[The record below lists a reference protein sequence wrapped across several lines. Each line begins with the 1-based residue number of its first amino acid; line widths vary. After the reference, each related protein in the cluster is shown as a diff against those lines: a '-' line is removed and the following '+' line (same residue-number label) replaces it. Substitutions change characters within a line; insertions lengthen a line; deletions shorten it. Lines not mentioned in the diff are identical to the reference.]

1 MLCTMPEWLRCA
13 PPDLVPLLGCLM
25 GQEEAREFD
34 REGKPRP
41 RRGAAPPCT
50 ALELGGQGP
59 VVVGPKGGT
68 AVAAML
74 RDVANAAAARREAAD
89 AGGEEGRGDASAF
102 RLMGAVGSGATMLTL
117 RTVDLT
123 ECGLGT
129 AAAGEVMQAAGCCPT
144 VEVLL
149 LGGNG
154 IEDGIVSDFTSMM
167 RQLTSSGNR
176 TAGGGGGVRTL
187 GLERNSLT
195 DRGAAGIVTVLD
207 EHPGA
212 LMALDLNG
220 NTGLGAAT
228 VEALNRVLR
237 NRSGGRTGTVPRLA
251 RVGLAGTQ
259 LDDASLAAIIPA
271 LTAPTPAPSTSAF
284 AAAYGGEIDG
294 AAVTNGG
301 GGGTGGG
308 GVDELDLSGN
318 AIDSQAI
325 EALAEAS
332 QRPGYGG
339 GPRLLDL
346 SRATL
351 SRASA
356 PVKRPTAVGG
366 DGASVGASGA
376 SRAGGSAAALAEAL
390 IRSPSVEEL
399 RMCWCGLGRAGMRVL
414 VHRLMDAAAN
424 NKDGAASSA
433 GKPRGSAGESPDHVY
448 HSDDEEGGPL
458 RRLEVPP
465 KLVTTPL
472 AKLVMLDL
480 SGNKLGAEGVVLL
493 GALLPVGLPALRHLL
508 LEECGLGGAELGV
521 LAGCMDLAP
530 WVVQAVCGALSHLLT
545 DDVTGGVRG
554 VWCGVGKQPARGLSG
569 GLVTEAEEPGGP
581 AALAAVLKV
590 WLEMEPAA
598 AAAEVR
604 QLTLPGGGAAA
615 LAAEPAAVV
624 QPRSST
630 ALSSGMLT
638 SSLAGMPNP
647 TASKAVYPGSLL
659 GGMATAN
666 GAAAANTNG
675 DGGIG
680 SGATAPPRLGG
691 LGCLLIHPVVQ
702 PVLEALRALWEA
714 LTMEAATTAS
724 AGGRDNL
731 LQLPMYTR
739 EVRQSLY
746 LTLLLPYRVAGGFST
761 CISHAVCGHPSDHTP
776 HVVASL

>member
-1 MLCTMPEWLRCA
+1 MPDWLRCA
-13 PPDLVPLLGCLM
+13 PPDLVPLLAYLM

-59 VVVGPKGGT
+59 VVVGPKGGA

-74 RDVANAAAARREAAD
+74 KDVANAAAARREAAE
-89 AGGEEGRGDASAF
+89 AGGEEGGGDVGAF
-102 RLMGAVGSGATMLTL
+102 RLMGVVGSGATMLTL

-123 ECGLGT
+123 DCGLGT
-129 AAAGEVMQAAGCCPT
+129 AAAGEVMQAAGSCPS

-154 IEDGIVSDFTSMM
+154 IEDGVVSDFTGMM
-167 RQLTSSGNR
+167 RRLTSSGSSM
-176 TAGGGGGVRTL
+176 AAGGGVRML
-187 GLERNSLT
+187 GLERNQLT
-195 DRGAAGIVTVLD
+195 DRGAAGIVAVLD

-212 LMALDLNG
+212 LTALDLSC

-237 NRSGGRTGTVPRLA
+237 NRSGGRSGTVPRLA

-271 LTAPTPAPSTSAF
+271 LTAPTPAPSAAPSAF
-284 AAAYGGEIDG
+284 SAAYDG
-294 AAVTNGG
+294 DSNSTAVANGG
-301 GGGTGGG
+301 DGGG
-308 GVDELDLSGN
+308 GVSGGGVEELDLSGN
-318 AIDSQAI
+318 AIDSQAM
-325 EALAEAS
+325 EALAGAS

-346 SRATL
+346 SRANL

-356 PVKRPTAVGG
+356 PAKRSTGLGG
-366 DGASVGASGA
+366 DGAGVGAGDA
-376 SRAGGSAAALAEAL
+376 SRVGGHAAALAEAL

-399 RMCWCGLGRAGMRVL
+399 RLCWCGLGSAGMRVL
-414 VHRLMDAAAN
+414 VHRLMDAAARGD
-424 NKDGAASSA
+424 KDAAVGGA
-433 GKPRGSAGESPDHVY
+433 GKPRGGVDEGPDHVY
-448 HSDDEEGGPL
+448 HSDDEDGGPL

-472 AKLVMLDL
+472 AKLVVLDL

-554 VWCGVGKQPARGLSG
+554 VWCGVGKQPARGVSG
-569 GLVTEAEEPGGP
+569 TLVTEAEEPGGP
-581 AALAAVLKV
+581 AALAAVLKA

-604 QLTLPGGGAAA
+604 QLTLPGAGAAA
-615 LAAEPAAVV
+615 AAVEPAAGVL
-624 QPRSST
+624 PRSST
-630 ALSSGMLT
+630 ALGSGMLP
-638 SSLAGMPNP
+638 SALAGMQNP
-647 TASKAVYPGSLL
+647 ATSKAVYPGSVL
-659 GGMATAN
+659 GGAATASRSAVTSTNGGGSISN
-666 GAAAANTNG
+666 GAAAPACL
-675 DGGIG
+675 
-680 SGATAPPRLGG
+680 AG

-714 LTMEAATTAS
+714 LSQEAATTAS

-739 EVRQSLY
+739 QVRHLSLVQH
-746 LTLLLPYRVAGGFST
+746 PYCRTIHSGPTESPRLST
-761 CISHAVCGHPSDHTP
+761 
-776 HVVASL
+776 